1 MLYEL
6 WENFRSFAMSNLID
20 SIIAILLTIGV
31 ALASLTLVNWL
42 ARKAVERLTATE
54 MEPDRRARIRTIIS
68 ATKNTLRIAIFA
80 LAGMG
85 IMAGFGVDFGPILAA
100 AGIAGLAISLGA
112 QTMIKDFLGGLIILL
127 EDQYRVGDT
136 ISANGVDGT
145 VERITL
151 RRTNVRTADGTLFV
165 VPNGDIRVVGN
176 NTRDWSRATV
186 ELNLAYDGD
195 IQRAVTALN
204 EAMVKAAEDPAI
216 KPALLEEPEIL
227 GWNQTNDLG
236 VRVRLQAKVRPG
248 QQWAVARHLRR
259 QALEALHEANIPIA
273 HAYSRPGQPQGQLP

>member
-1 MLYEL
+1 MFYTL
-6 WENFRSFAMSNLID
+6 WEEFRSFAMSNLLD
-20 SIIAILLTIGV
+20 SIIAILATIAAA
-31 ALASLTLVNWL
+31 ALALALVNWG
-42 ARKAVERLTATE
+42 ARKAVERILATE
-54 MEPDRRARIRTIIS
+54 MEADRRARLRTIIS
-68 ATKNTLRIAIFA
+68 ASKNTLRICILA

-112 QTMIKDFLGGLIILL
+112 QTMIKDFLGGFIILL

-151 RRTNVRTADGTLFV
+151 RRTNIRTADGTLFV
-165 VPNGDIRVVGN
+165 VPNGDIRIVGN

-195 IQRAVTALN
+195 ITRAVTALN
-204 EAMVKAAEDPAI
+204 DAMATAAADPKIA
-216 KPALLEEPEIL
+216 PVLLEPPEIL

-236 VRVRLQAKVRPG
+236 VRVRLQAKVKPG
-248 QQWAVARHLRR
+248 QQWAVSRELRR
-259 QALEALHEANIPIA
+259 FALTALHEASIPIA
-273 HAYSRPGQPQGQLP
+273 HAYTRQGGGQGLN